1 MNIDDVYKDIIRKIL
16 SDGQLKENRTGVDTI
31 SLTGYMLEYD
41 MGNGFPLLTTK
52 KMAWKT
58 LRVELEGFIRG
69 ITDKQWFKER
79 GCNIWNEWCNPQK
92 VSYGHDD
99 ETQAKMKAEND
110 LGPIYGYQWRN
121 FNGDYYGHPMNKTVG
136 VDQLAWAIDQLKT
149 NPQSRRIIVNAWNPQ
164 QLTDMALVPCHYSF
178 QLLCN
183 NGRLDLLW
191 NQRSVDTFLGLPF
204 NIASYG
210 LLLELIA
217 KECNLE
223 VGKLI
228 GFLADVHI
236 YVNHKEQLNTQLG
249 RHPFDPPILTLDGY
263 NDIFDWSWDDVT
275 LDGYECHSAIKG
287 EVAV

>member
-1 MNIDDVYKDIIRKIL
+1 MNIDDVYKDVIRKIL
-16 SDGQLKENRTGVDTI
+16 SEGQLKENRTGVDTL

-69 ITDKQWFKER
+69 ITDKQWFKDR

-92 VSYGHDD
+92 VPYGQDD
-99 ETQAKMKAEND
+99 ETLAKMKAEND

-121 FNGDYYGHPMNKTVG
+121 FNGKYVG
-136 VDQLAWAIDQLKT
+136 TETSDHGIDQLAWAIDQVKN

-164 QLTDMALVPCHYSF
+164 QLDEMALVPCHYSF

-217 KECNLE
+217 KECGLE

-236 YVNHKEQLNTQLG
+236 YVNHKEQIDLQLD
-249 RHPFDPPILTLDGY
+249 REPFDPPHLNLDDY
-263 NDIFDWSWDDVT
+263 IDLFDWSWDNAT
-275 LDGYECHSAIKG
+275 LDGYEYHPAIKG